1 MESNLSLRVEMRGVG
16 HGTGTRPESA
26 DPIECCLSDTG
37 PFPPS
42 KGCHGMQGPLWP
54 WGLGDNLE
62 PFASPRLPSHPFPR
76 FISAFRIKKK
86 KKKKSRKHQ
95 RMRPNHHSGIGARS
109 RPADS
114 RELTG
119 THARAHTLRRPAR
132 QLVTPRRL
140 VPALLAAFD
149 QRALAGVDGHALPCA
164 RGRSALELADP
175 GNSIETRV
183 IMATLPY
190 LIGYLLHA
198 RGRPADSRELTG
210 TYLRA
215 HTLRRPARQRVTSR
229 RLVPALLA
237 AFDQCALD
245 VVDGHALPSARGR
258 SALELTDPGN
268 PIETPVI
275 MATVPYLIGYLLQFV
290 GSTTLIG
297 YLASQGLY
305 KLDAWKFGSS
315 LPFSYFSLSGI
326 SSSSTGDV
334 EMESDLSRC
343 GGATVQAYWLPGDEF
358 IAPAKRDEVLK
369 GFGPIPGKMV
379 RGGGGGVSKRRRRAQ
394 ESAQTGPNDW
404 PGVSPRSELDQS
416 ESCS

>member
-1 MESNLSLRVEMRGVG
+1 MESNLSLRVEMRDVG

-54 WGLGDNLE
+54 WGLGDVGGE
-62 PFASPRLPSHPFPR
+62 PLV
-76 FISAFRIKKK
+76 
-86 KKKKSRKHQ
+86 
-95 RMRPNHHSGIGARS
+95 IGYI
-109 RPADS
+109 
-114 RELTG
+114 
-119 THARAHTLRRPAR
+119 
-132 QLVTPRRL
+132 
-140 VPALLAAFD
+140 
-149 QRALAGVDGHALPCA
+149 
-164 RGRSALELADP
+164 ALELEKRQSGASAHASQSP
-175 GNSIETRV
+175 LWNS
-183 IMATLPY
+183 
-190 LIGYLLHA
+190 A

-215 HTLRRPARQRVTSR
+215 HTLRRPARQLVTSR

-237 AFDQCALD
+237 AFDQRALD
-245 VVDGHALPSARGR
+245 GVDGHALPSARGR

-297 YLASQGLY
+297 CLASQGLY